1 MPGRQSSL
9 GQTDVMRRLNSDI
22 KLAKRFPE
30 INVIVSGHAHTGTPD
45 AVKVNNTLIV
55 STNAYTTELGKL
67 EISFDTKNKK
77 IISHNNQ
84 LLTIFDDEVVEDK
97 KMSEVVS
104 YWQQE
109 VDSIASEKISYSS
122 SNLTRAYGRESNM
135 GNLFADAMED
145 YDDAIDFAVV
155 NSGALRQDI
164 TKGDVSFGDLISAF
178 PFPNTL
184 VSTKLTG
191 SQIKEIFDHA
201 AGLSNGILQVSKS
214 FKYSF
219 SPENR
224 VINMWLNGKK
234 ILENQ
239 LYNVA
244 SSSFVTDGGDGYLV
258 FKEGLETKD
267 TGINIYEVVKEYLA
281 SKEIFSAQIE
291 GRIIEEI

>member
-1 MPGRQSSL
+1 
-9 GQTDVMRRLNSDI
+9 
-22 KLAKRFPE
+22 
-30 INVIVSGHAHTGTPD
+30 
-45 AVKVNNTLIV
+45 
-55 STNAYTTELGKL
+55 
-67 EISFDTKNKK
+67 
-77 IISHNNQ
+77 
-84 LLTIFDDEVVEDK
+84 
-97 KMSEVVS
+97 MSEVVE
-104 YWQQE
+104 YWQKE
-109 VDSIASEKISYSS
+109 VESIASEKISYTA

-164 TKGDVSFGDLISAF
+164 NKGDVSFGDLISAF

-219 SPENR
+219 SPER
-224 VINMWLNGKK
+224 HVINMWFKGKK
-234 ILENQ
+234 IEENQ
-239 LYNVA
+239 LYNIA

-258 FKEGLETKD
+258 FKKGLETKD
-267 TGINIYEVVKEYLA
+267 TGINIYEIVKGYLA
-281 SKEIFSAQIE
+281 SKETFSAQIE

>member
-1 MPGRQSSL
+1 M
-9 GQTDVMRRLNSDI
+9 
-22 KLAKRFPE
+22 
-30 INVIVSGHAHTGTPD
+30 
-45 AVKVNNTLIV
+45 
-55 STNAYTTELGKL
+55 
-67 EISFDTKNKK
+67 
-77 IISHNNQ
+77 
-84 LLTIFDDEVVEDK
+84 
-97 KMSEVVS
+97 
-104 YWQQE
+104 
-109 VDSIASEKISYSS
+109 
-122 SNLTRAYGRESNM
+122 
-135 GNLFADAMED
+135 
-145 YDDAIDFAVV
+145 
-155 NSGALRQDI
+155 
-164 TKGDVSFGDLISAF
+164 
-178 PFPNTL
+178 